1 MITTTK
7 LKRVTGQCIFYLA
20 VTFFAL
26 FALFPYIW
34 TALTSLKPE
43 AELFTKGVH
52 YLPKQVVI
60 ENYVNLFKRLRFQKY
75 FGNSLIVAV
84 LTTCAALFASSLAGY
99 AFSRFRFK
107 LRSTL
112 MVIFVLTNMFPKIL
126 LIIPL
131 FMIFRKVAL
140 LNTYPGL
147 VLAHCTFTI
156 PFATWML
163 TGFFDS
169 IPRELEES
177 ALVDGATRMRAFV
190 KVILP
195 LAAPSLAATAVY
207 IFIHSWNDYLY
218 AVMFTSSESVRTLPI
233 ALKMFIGKYEV
244 DWGALTAGGIVTSVP
259 LVVFFILVQR
269 YLIAGL
275 TAGAVKQ

>member
-1 MITTTK
+1 MTIREY
-7 LKRVTGQCIFYLA
+7 KRISGQILFYLA
-20 VTFFAL
+20 VAFFIL

-34 TALTSLKPE
+34 TGLTSLKPE
-43 AELFTKGVH
+43 NELFTKGVH
-52 YLPKQVVI
+52 YLPKQVVF
-60 ENYVNLFKRLRFQKY
+60 ENYVNLFQRLRFQKY
-75 FGNSLIVAV
+75 FGSSLIVAV
-84 LTTCAALFASSLAGY
+84 STTCVALVISSLAGY
-99 AFSRFRFK
+99 AFSRFRFN
-107 LRSTL
+107 LRATL
-112 MVIFVLTNMFPKIL
+112 MVVFVLTNMFPKIL

-131 FMIFRKVAL
+131 FMIFRQVSL
-140 LNTYPGL
+140 LNSYSGL

-169 IPRELEES
+169 IPRELEE
-177 ALVDGATRMRAFV
+177 AAVVDGATRTKAFLIV
-190 KVILP
+190 TLP
-195 LAAPSLAATAVY
+195 LAARSLAATAVY

-218 AVMFTSSESVRTLPI
+218 AVMFTSSEALRTLPI

-259 LVVFFILVQR
+259 LVVFFMLVQR

>member
-1 MITTTK
+1 MLTK
-7 LKRVTGQCIFYLA
+7 LKRYLGHFIFWAA
-20 VTFFAL
+20 VAFFVV

-43 AELFTKGVH
+43 QELFTKGVH
-52 YLPKQVVI
+52 YLPKQVVVK
-60 ENYVNLFKRLRFQKY
+60 NYVNLFKRLKFQKY
-75 FGNSLIVAV
+75 FGNSLIVAIS
-84 LTTCAALFASSLAGY
+84 TTCLALVASSLAGY

-107 LRSTL
+107 LRAAL

-131 FMIFRKVAL
+131 FMIFRHVAL
-140 LNTYPGL
+140 LNTYHGL

-169 IPRELEES
+169 IPRELEE
-177 ALVDGATRMRAFV
+177 AAVVDGASKIKAFLIV
-190 KVILP
+190 TLP

-259 LVVFFILVQR
+259 LVVFFMLVQR

>member
-1 MITTTK
+1 MTMFQKVQDRARQVVFWAAIGAF
-7 LKRVTGQCIFYLA
+7 V
-20 VTFFAL
+20 V

-43 AELFTKGVH
+43 TELFTKGVH
-52 YLPKQVVI
+52 YLPKQVVM
-60 ENYVNLFKRLRFQKY
+60 ENYVNLFKRLKFQHY
-75 FGNSLIVAV
+75 FGNSLIVASATTV
-84 LTTCAALFASSLAGY
+84 LALVASSLAGY
-99 AFSRFRFK
+99 AFSRFRFRV
-107 LRSTL
+107 RSAL

-131 FMIFRKVAL
+131 FMIFRHVGF
-140 LNTYPGL
+140 LNTYHGL

-169 IPRELEES
+169 IPRELEE
-177 ALVDGATRMRAFV
+177 AAVVDGASNLKAFLIV
-190 KVILP
+190 TLP

-218 AVMFTSSESVRTLPI
+218 AVMFTSSEAVRTLPI

-244 DWGALTAGGIVTSVP
+244 NWGALTAGGIVTSVP
-259 LVVFFILVQR
+259 LVVFFMLVQR

>member
-1 MITTTK
+1 MRRTPLTQRI
-7 LKRVTGQCIFYLA
+7 GQILFYLGIA
-20 VTFFAL
+20 FFVL

-34 TALTSLKPE
+34 TALTSFKPE
-43 AELFTKGVH
+43 SELFTKGVH
-52 YLPKQVVI
+52 YLPKDVVVQ
-60 ENYVNLFKRLRFQKY
+60 NYINLFKRLHFQRY
-75 FGNSLIVAV
+75 LSNSLIVAV
-84 LTTCAALFASSLAGY
+84 STTALALVISSLAGY
-99 AFSRFRFK
+99 AFSRFRFN
-107 LRSTL
+107 LRAAL

-131 FMIFRKVAL
+131 FMIFRHVSL
-140 LNTYPGL
+140 LNTYHGL

-169 IPRELEES
+169 IPRELEE
-177 ALVDGATRMRAFV
+177 AAMVDGASRIRAFL
-190 KVILP
+190 KVTLP

-259 LVVFFILVQR
+259 LVVFFMLVQR

>member
-1 MITTTK
+1 MT
-7 LKRVTGQCIFYLA
+7 LLQFKRYTGQTIFYLA
-20 VTFFAL
+20 VAFFII

-43 AELFTKGVH
+43 NELFTKGVH
-52 YLPKQVVI
+52 YLPKEVVF

-84 LTTCAALFASSLAGY
+84 VTTAFALTISSLAGY
-99 AFSRFRFK
+99 AFSRFRFN

-112 MVIFVLTNMFPKIL
+112 MIIFVLTNMFPKIL

-131 FMIFRKVAL
+131 FMIFRKLAFL
-140 LNTYPGL
+140 DSYHGL

-169 IPRELEES
+169 IPRELEE
-177 ALVDGATRMRAFV
+177 AAVVDGASKIIAFI
-190 KVILP
+190 KVTLP

-259 LVVFFILVQR
+259 LVVFFMLVQR